1 MITAHVFQLCYSGDS
16 KFVSVFSL
24 YINMVTFSSFMF
36 CFGCSSQLAY
46 IGRFEDRKCIKNKLL
61 KNFIRLLVSFYIS
74 GYAYLVFI
82 ENNTSILDFLKVLFL
97 WKIPGYSEF
106 LLSFA
111 MINMVIYIFYF
122 KLRDIS
128 VNKYKSG
135 GVILFSLVSTFIPYG
150 IIIIPLIGTFI
161 GTTKYACFPILQYL
175 PFFIIGIYCQ
185 CNNAFVDK
193 RLWLCS
199 TLATVFV
206 TMYVFFTHNIPQR
219 FPPSLLWI
227 LWPSMF
233 TLLYYWISHKLSG
246 KIKHGPIKTVID
258 VFGAFTLDYLVI
270 SNLLIFSIR
279 RIYGKSMEISISL
292 VFAILILSICFFYG
306 FVKMQNRKI
315 KN

>member
-1 MITAHVFQLCYSGDS
+1 MEQVSIVKHKRDLTLDFMKTMLVIGMITAHVFQLCYSGDS

-135 GVILFSLVSTFIPYG
+135 G
-150 IIIIPLIGTFI
+150 
-161 GTTKYACFPILQYL
+161 
-175 PFFIIGIYCQ
+175 
-185 CNNAFVDK
+185 
-193 RLWLCS
+193 
-199 TLATVFV
+199 
-206 TMYVFFTHNIPQR
+206 
-219 FPPSLLWI
+219 
-227 LWPSMF
+227 
-233 TLLYYWISHKLSG
+233 
-246 KIKHGPIKTVID
+246 
-258 VFGAFTLDYLVI
+258 
-270 SNLLIFSIR
+270 
-279 RIYGKSMEISISL
+279 
-292 VFAILILSICFFYG
+292 
-306 FVKMQNRKI
+306 
-315 KN
+315 